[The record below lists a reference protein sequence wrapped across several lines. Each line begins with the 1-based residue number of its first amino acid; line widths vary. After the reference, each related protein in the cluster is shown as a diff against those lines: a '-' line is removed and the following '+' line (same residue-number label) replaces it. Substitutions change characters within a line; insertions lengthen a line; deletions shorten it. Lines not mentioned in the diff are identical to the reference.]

1 MKRKS
6 IEGGGDVSNMVG
18 QVMPIIAV
26 ESVDAVRDF
35 YVDKLGFQ
43 HVMGMVGKDGQLDFV
58 TVILG
63 GARVMFSRA
72 MNGNSQA
79 RSGKQPVDIYLQV
92 DDVDA
97 YHTRV
102 KKNGVKISDPLT
114 LQWWG
119 DRTFK
124 VLDPNGYEIWF
135 YTNVAEPKPPQ
146 GAKLV

>member
-1 MKRKS
+1 M
-6 IEGGGDVSNMVG
+6 
-18 QVMPIIAV
+18 
-26 ESVDAVRDF
+26 
-35 YVDKLGFQ
+35 
-43 HVMGMVGKDGQLDFV
+43 
-58 TVILG
+58 LG

-72 MNGNSQA
+72 TEETSDRRMG
-79 RSGKQPVDIYLQV
+79 RQPVEIYLQV

-97 YHTRV
+97 YQDQI
-102 KKNGVKISDPLT
+102 KKRGVKVSDPLT

-135 YTNVAEPKPPQ
+135 YTNVTEAKPPQ

>member
-1 MKRKS
+1 
-6 IEGGGDVSNMVG
+6 VSNVVG

-58 TVILG
+58 TVVLG
-63 GARVMFSRA
+63 GARMMFSRA
-72 MNGNSQA
+72 MTGNSQSP
-79 RSGKQPVDIYLQV
+79 SGKKPVEIYLQV

-135 YTNVAEPKPPQ
+135 YTNVAEPRPPQ

>member
-1 MKRKS
+1 
-6 IEGGGDVSNMVG
+6 VSNVVG

-58 TVILG
+58 TVVLG

-72 MNGNSQA
+72 MNGNSQ
-79 RSGKQPVDIYLQV
+79 SPPGKQPVEIYLQV

-102 KKNGVKISDPLT
+102 KKNGVKISDPLA

>member
-1 MKRKS
+1 
-6 IEGGGDVSNMVG
+6 VSTVVSG
-18 QVMPIIAV
+18 QVMPMIAV

-35 YVDKLGFQ
+35 YVDKLGFT

-58 TVILG
+58 TVVLG

-72 MNGNSQA
+72 PGADGAPSRA
-79 RSGKQPVDIYLQV
+79 RSGKQPVEIYLQV

-97 YHTRV
+97 YHKQV
-102 KKNGVKISDPLT
+102 KKKTVTISDPLT

-135 YTNVAEPKPPQ
+135 YTNVAEAKPPQ

>member
-1 MKRKS
+1 M
-6 IEGGGDVSNMVG
+6 SNATG
-18 QVMPIIAV
+18 QVMPMIAV

-43 HVMGMVGKDGQLDFV
+43 HVMGMIGKDGQLDFV
-58 TVILG
+58 TVVLG

-72 MNGNSQA
+72 PGSEA
-79 RSGKQPVDIYLQV
+79 THRPGKQPVEIYLQV
-92 DDVDA
+92 DDVEVF
-97 YHTRV
+97 HNRV

>member
-1 MKRKS
+1 
-6 IEGGGDVSNMVG
+6 VSNVVG
-18 QVMPIIAV
+18 QVMPIISV

-63 GARVMFSRA
+63 GARVMLSRA
-72 MNGNSQA
+72 MNGSSQS
-79 RSGKQPVDIYLQV
+79 RPGKQPVDIYLQV

>member
-1 MKRKS
+1 M
-6 IEGGGDVSNMVG
+6 SNGAG

-26 ESVDAVRDF
+26 DSVDAVRDF

-58 TVILG
+58 TVVLG

-72 MNGNSQA
+72 AGGNGSG
-79 RSGKQPVDIYLQV
+79 RSGKQPVEIYLQV
-92 DDVDA
+92 DDVQAHHD
-97 YHTRV
+97 RV
-102 KKNGVKISDPLT
+102 KKNGVRISDALT

-135 YTNVAEPKPPQ
+135 YTNVAEPRPPQ

>member
-79 RSGKQPVDIYLQV
+79 RPGKQPVDIYLQV